1 MTASRVLFDATFGS
15 PFAQRVQIALKE
27 KGLDYSVRQVDLA
40 NKDDEFLAMYR
51 AILPDPAASAKVPI
65 LRDGDIG
72 LVESSVIVEYLEH
85 KYPEPP
91 LLPADPAA
99 AAGVRLFLDA
109 FHRQFPAAFFAL
121 LGADTPAA
129 VEAARQKLQTV
140 LEALDGL
147 LLAHGSSQGGDYFAG
162 GHYTLAEVV
171 ATTLLQ
177 RAVLVLPAHRG
188 IDVWQLI
195 RDAKLD
201 RLESWLQAAL
211 ARPSAAE
218 TQPDAKAVIATFA
231 AFVAPLKQEEEAPEA
246 DKAAPAA
253 EKPGRLARLASVM
266 PGRKHAAP
274 SA

>member
-1 MTASRVLFDATFGS
+1 MQARPASREVRCLLAATN
-15 PFAQRVQIALKE
+15 RC
-27 KGLDYSVRQVDLA
+27 
-40 NKDDEFLAMYR
+40 
-51 AILPDPAASAKVPI
+51 PAP
-65 LRDGDIG
+65 L
-72 LVESSVIVEYLEH
+72 
-85 KYPEPP
+85 P
-91 LLPADPAA
+91 LLP
-99 AAGVRLFLDA
+99 
-109 FHRQFPAAFFAL
+109 Q
-121 LGADTPAA
+121 
-129 VEAARQKLQTV
+129 
-140 LEALDGL
+140 ALDGL

-195 RDAKLD
+195 RDAKLDRWGWLPAGWHRSGLPALAACPPPCLPDQRSKQRRTKHLIQVPYCPPAAAAD